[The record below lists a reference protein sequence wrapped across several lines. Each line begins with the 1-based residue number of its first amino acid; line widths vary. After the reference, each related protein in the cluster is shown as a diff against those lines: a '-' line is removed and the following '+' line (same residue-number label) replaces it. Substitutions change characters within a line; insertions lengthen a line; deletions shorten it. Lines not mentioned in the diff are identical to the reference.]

1 MRFAGDAM
9 TGDYLSAAGTGGSDV
24 FKKSSEKAPNYGKL
38 GIDSMVENS
47 KERQAAFLTEGK
59 VAGAGISSI
68 GAALA
73 GQNEAQGIIAAG
85 EAAASATQ
93 SNAMSSMI
101 GDIGGGIM
109 GAFKPKFN
117 YGQTKMGAG
126 GGVVG
131 GYGTLGPN
139 YGIKQY

>member
-9 TGDYLSAAGTGGSDV
+9 NPGAGLFSSASKSAPDYTNLAFTAMN
-24 FKKSSEKAPNYGKL
+24 ER
-38 GIDSMVENS
+38 S
-47 KERQAAFLTEGK
+47 KEKQSSMFSGAK
-59 VAGAGISSI
+59 VAGAGINSI
-68 GAALA
+68 GAAMA
-73 GQNEAQGIIAAG
+73 GQNEAEAIIAGG
-85 EAAASATQ
+85 EAKASATQ
-93 SNAMSSMI
+93 ANAMSSMI

-117 YGQTKMGAG
+117 YGKTKMGAG

-139 YGIKQY
+139 YGFKQY